1 MKKDKNIISFNSA
14 VTTSIFALSFLV
26 IGIPLWWKTTEVYR
40 YPIPYQECQGL
51 LSEKIRHTI
60 PIKLLIEDRTVKQGL
75 LWEELL
81 NYSGDKTKES
91 SQLVITFDWSMSSTS
106 EEEQE
111 LIQSFQSITDLDSA
125 LYLNPGSSP
134 LQLKEYGKPEIIIL
148 NQNYSKEPKFTIGR
162 GRHGYI
168 INNEGIKGLVQSID
182 ALARQ
187 ITQVNRL
194 QKLYTPASSYGGDK
208 KPDKDRMRYLRSS
221 KKFDM
226 TFSLIVPEPQVLEAH
241 WNIEKAINSYLTDV
255 LKELELISTV
265 NVKSQVLYMTSLPI
279 STRSTMGDK
288 GEEFILHS
296 DHLPSLINPIE
307 AKLGSDTS
315 VHPNLNFV
323 LYIPTREQTPLQ
335 IYDNKDKPLPSNA
348 FLLPQWGG
356 FMIYNCHL
364 PKNASLPHPIL
375 LDSHAFMEV
384 FLSQF
389 RLLLGLAEADSL
401 SSDTLQVLSGPVI
414 RKWEV
419 DFLLR
424 KNAQEQLSVS
434 ISSLSSLSQ
443 LLQTIGNI
451 VIRDDVGKK
460 IHSALSSTKESLEF
474 LAKGDLLKGFLTAQ
488 SAFVFSDEAF
498 FDPSLLALLYFPE
511 DQKYAI
517 YIPLFL
523 PISLPV
529 ITSLSQLWKYWRHT
543 RTKDKTKCD

>member
-1 MKKDKNIISFNSA
+1 MWNKILRFIEN
-14 VTTSIFALSFLV
+14 
-26 IGIPLWWKTTEVYR
+26 
-40 YPIPYQECQGL
+40 YPFSECQGL

-168 INNEGIKGLVQSID
+168 INNEANQ
-182 ALARQ
+182 R
-187 ITQVNRL
+187 N
-194 QKLYTPASSYGGDK
+194 
-208 KPDKDRMRYLRSS
+208 
-221 KKFDM
+221 
-226 TFSLIVPEPQVLEAH
+226 
-241 WNIEKAINSYLTDV
+241 N
-255 LKELELISTV
+255 
-265 NVKSQVLYMTSLPI
+265 VLYMTSLPI

-364 PKNASLPHPIL
+364 PKMHLPKPPYFG
-375 LDSHAFMEV
+375 SP
-384 FLSQF
+384 
-389 RLLLGLAEADSL
+389 DSL

-511 DQKYAI
+511 DQNV
-517 YIPLFL
+517 LT
-523 PISLPV
+523 PV
-529 ITSLSQLWKYWRHT
+529 KSSILGNTVGRNIHMNEGKGDHNVW
-543 RTKDKTKCD
+543 

>member
-1 MKKDKNIISFNSA
+1 MEKNVVGLNS
-14 VTTSIFALSFLV
+14 VITTSVFALSFIL
-26 IGIPLWWKTTEVYR
+26 IGVPLWWKTTEVYR
-40 YPIPYQECQGL
+40 YPIPYDECQNL
-51 LSEKIRHTI
+51 LSKIMKHTI
-60 PIKLLIEDRTVKQGL
+60 PVKLVIEDQSVQQGL

-81 NYSGDKTKES
+81 NLSNQRNKDPLQPIIS
-91 SQLVITFDWSMSSTS
+91 FQWSMSSAS
-106 EEEQE
+106 DEELE
-111 LIQSFQSITDLDSA
+111 IINKFHSISDLDST
-125 LYLNPGSSP
+125 LFLNDKISGNN
-134 LQLKEYGKPEIIIL
+134 KHKKGYGQPEIVIL
-148 NQNYSKEPKFTIGR
+148 NENYSKDSKFTIGR

-168 INNEGIKGLVQSID
+168 INKESFKDLAHSINV
-182 ALARQ
+182 LARKMA
-187 ITQVNRL
+187 QVERL

-221 KKFDM
+221 QKFDM
-226 TFSLIVPEPQVLEAH
+226 TFSLIVPEPQVLEIH
-241 WNIEKAINSYLTDV
+241 WNIEAAVNAYLKDV
-255 LKELELISTV
+255 LEELELISAI

-279 STRSTMGDK
+279 STQSSIGEK
-288 GEEFILHS
+288 GKEFIVQS

-323 LYIPTREQTPLQ
+323 LYIPTRDQTPLQ
-335 IYDNKDKPLPSNA
+335 IYDTKGQPLHTNA

-356 FMIYNCHL
+356 FMIYNCPISENATL
-364 PKNASLPHPIL
+364 PYPFTLNSET
-375 LDSHAFMEV
+375 FMQV

-389 RLLLGLAEADSL
+389 RLLLGLSEVNSL
-401 SSDTLQVLSGPVI
+401 SDDTCQVLSGPVI
-414 RKWEV
+414 RKWEM

-424 KNAQEQLSVS
+424 KNAQEQLSAS

-451 VIRDDVGKK
+451 VIRDDVGQK
-460 IHSALSSTKESLEF
+460 IHFALSSSKDSLRYLEE
-474 LAKGDLLKGFLTAQ
+474 GYLLEGFLKAQ
-488 SAFVFSDEAF
+488 SAFVSSDEAF

-529 ITSLSQLWKYWRHT
+529 ITSMSHLWKYWRHP
-543 RTKDKTKCD
+543 KPKSD

>member
-1 MKKDKNIISFNSA
+1 MDKNISFNS
-14 VTTSIFALSFLV
+14 VITTSVFALSFLL

-40 YPIPYQECQGL
+40 YPIPYEECQSL
-51 LSEKIRHTI
+51 LSETIRHTI
-60 PIKLLIEDRTVKQGL
+60 PVKLVIEDRTVQQGL

-81 NYSGDKTKES
+81 NYFDEKNKEY
-91 SQLVITFDWSMSSTS
+91 SQPVITFDWSMSSTS

-111 LIQSFQSITDLDSA
+111 LIQKYQNIADLDLA
-125 LYLNPGSSP
+125 LYLNDKTSGSAT
-134 LQLKEYGKPEIIIL
+134 LQKKEYGQPEIIIL
-148 NQNYSKEPKFTIGR
+148 NKNYSKDPKFTVGR

-168 INNEGIKGLVQSID
+168 VNNEGFKQLAQSID
-182 ALARQ
+182 ILARK

-241 WNIEKAINSYLTDV
+241 WDIENAVNSYLKDV

-279 STRSTMGDK
+279 STRSSMGDN

-323 LYIPTREQTPLQ
+323 LYIPTREQAPLQ
-335 IYDNKDKPLPSNA
+335 IYDNKGKPLPSNA

-356 FMIYNCHL
+356 FMIYNCYV
-364 PKNASLPHPIL
+364 PANASLPHPIL
-375 LDSHAFMEV
+375 LDSHAFMEI

-389 RLLLGLAEADSL
+389 RLLLGLAETDEL
-401 SSDTLQVLSGPVI
+401 STDTFQVLSGPVI
-414 RKWEV
+414 RNWEM

-424 KNAQEQLSVS
+424 KNAQEQLSAS

-451 VIRDDVGKK
+451 VIRDDVGQK
-460 IHSALSSTKESLEF
+460 IHFALSSSKQSLKL
-474 LAKGDLLKGFLTAQ
+474 LAQGDLLGGFLTAQ
-488 SAFVFSDEAF
+488 SAFIYSDEAF

-529 ITSLSQLWKYWRHT
+529 ITSMSHLWKYWRHVHS
-543 RTKDKTKCD
+543 KDKSKVD